1 MGWKN
6 AVGGGL
12 GLGRPS
18 ANPGLESTIR
28 QKVIITIL
36 MTGSNVDPSTMFLFL
51 AYVHCTMFNVY
62 TNFSFANLF
71 PFLFRIIPIR
81 GCP

>member
-28 QKVIITIL
+28 QKVIIIIL
-36 MTGSNVDPSTMFLFL
+36 MTGSSVDPRIMFLLL
-51 AYVHCTMFNVY
+51 AYVHFTMFNVY
-62 TNFSFANLF
+62 TNFSFANQEFNYDKLIII
-71 PFLFRIIPIR
+71 RIAS
-81 GCP
+81 